1 MNAFIDR
8 IRTDWHATLV
18 RVLALA
24 RLAKE
29 QGVLVFDL
37 DSTVFDNRPR
47 QARIVREYGQAAGHP
62 ALLRCQAHHFESGWD
77 LTGGVVRAGVGQAD
91 AKAMEQE
98 LKRFWGARFFTSEYC
113 RDDIEVVGA
122 PRFLA
127 ACVATGAQVAYVTGR
142 YEQMRPGTLEAL
154 ARCGLPPPGGRVSLL
169 MKPALRDDDDDYKRR
184 AHGTLAAMGRVVAA
198 FDNEPVHA
206 NDYARRFPEALVV
219 HLATDDSGRE
229 QALAD
234 RIVSIPHFAW

>member
-8 IRTDWHATLV
+8 IHPDWQATLE
-18 RVLALA
+18 RVLVLA
-24 RLAKE
+24 RLAKD
-29 QGVLVFDL
+29 QAVLVFDL

-47 QARIVREYGQAAGHP
+47 QARIVREYGQKAGHP

-77 LTGGVVRAGVGQAD
+77 LTGGVVKLGVSQAE
-91 AKAMEQE
+91 AQAMEKE
-98 LKRFWGARFFTSEYC
+98 LRRFWGARFFTSDYC

-142 YEQMRPGTLEAL
+142 YEKMREGTLEAL
-154 ARCGLPPPGGRVSLL
+154 SRCGLPLPGGRVSLL
-169 MKPALRDDDDDYKRR
+169 MKPALRDSDDDYKRT
-184 AHGTLAAMGRVVAA
+184 AHGTLETMGRVVAA
-198 FDNEPVHA
+198 FDNEPIHA

-229 QALAD
+229 KTLVD

>member
-1 MNAFIDR
+1 MNAFLDR
-8 IRTDWHATLV
+8 IRTDWPTTLE

-24 RLAKE
+24 RLAKA

-47 QARIVREYGQAAGHP
+47 QAHIVREYGQRHGHP

-77 LTGGVVRAGVGQAD
+77 LTGGVLKLGVSPGD
-91 AKAMEQE
+91 AHAMEQD

-113 RDDIEVVGA
+113 KDDVEVLGA

-142 YEQMRPGTLEAL
+142 YEKMREGTVEAL
-154 ARCGLPPPGGRVSLL
+154 ARCGLPLPGGRVSLM
-169 MKPALRDDDDDYKRR
+169 MKPALRDGDDEYKRT
-184 AHGTLAAMGRVVAA
+184 AHGALEKLGRVLAA
-198 FDNEPVHA
+198 FDNEPIHA

-229 QALAD
+229 QTLLE
-234 RIVSIPHFAW
+234 RIESIPHFAW